1 MRVIPYRQI
10 KALAKKGHVITLRPL
25 TNHKIVLLYKA
36 KAISM
41 AIMKKSIKSS
51 TNLPRLGIMDNSKNG
66 KNQSSGKK
74 KNPFDN
80 FDYGLKLYKILCNH
94 KHKNAHATNF
104 DNVCGLHAWPSLPG
118 FCCSQDANLTK
129 MFSKKPNSADFQL
142 CKEHIWKLSESISCG
157 TCFIKVFDFSD
168 IQTKFLKMLSK
179 FKGVKYQTLL

>member
-104 DNVCGLHAWPSLPG
+104 DNVCGLHAWPSLPR
-118 FCCSQDANLTK
+118 FCYSHDANLTE

-179 FKGVKYQTLL
+179 FKDVKFQTLL